1 MSRDVYTSFSTV
13 LSCPKESCSEGV
25 DDGREIYTTL
35 MMGEDGKKQIEEK
48 IVNPALIKEG
58 LQKTEPVPIKVRVI
72 NDKMESTDY
81 VKTGTFTVGRHLVND
96 IIIDDP
102 LGTVSRIHFAV
113 FFANNK
119 IVILDTWS
127 LHGTSTIKN
136 STHEK
141 VSSTMGDRKIISFDI
156 GVRFMIQI
164 ESFTLIFNQDM
175 ESPTAKNCIICCS
188 NPRSMR
194 FKCGHC
200 TTCEECT
207 KIIMNGSMCCPI
219 CKEHVD
225 VANASGIFD
234 TWLQMGS

>member
-1 MSRDVYTSFSTV
+1 
-13 LSCPKESCSEGV
+13 
-25 DDGREIYTTL
+25 
-35 MMGEDGKKQIEEK
+35 
-48 IVNPALIKEG
+48 
-58 LQKTEPVPIKVRVI
+58 
-72 NDKMESTDY
+72 
-81 VKTGTFTVGRHLVND
+81 
-96 IIIDDP
+96 
-102 LGTVSRIHFAV
+102 
-113 FFANNK
+113 
-119 IVILDTWS
+119 
-127 LHGTSTIKN
+127 
-136 STHEK
+136 
-141 VSSTMGDRKIISFDI
+141 
-156 GVRFMIQI
+156 
-164 ESFTLIFNQDM
+164 M